1 MDQSKDQLEAFIQH
15 EKAKIV
21 SETAKIHWKEIET
34 FFAQGKLILVDE
46 SLDLIEVGYA
56 ISVDDTQQVKQWMQ
70 DNLLSREFTQKAID
84 FEKDNKELWSVVIRP
99 WVLIQPLKH

>member
-1 MDQSKDQLEAFIQH
+1 MDQPIDQLQAFIQQ

-21 SETAKIHWKEIET
+21 SETAKIHWKELER

-56 ISVDDTQQVKQWMQ
+56 ISVDDSKQVNHWMQ
-70 DNLLSREFTQKAID
+70 ENLLLREFTQKAIT
-84 FEKDNKELWSVVIRP
+84 FEKDNKKLWSVVIRP
-99 WVLIQPLKH
+99 WILIQAPRH